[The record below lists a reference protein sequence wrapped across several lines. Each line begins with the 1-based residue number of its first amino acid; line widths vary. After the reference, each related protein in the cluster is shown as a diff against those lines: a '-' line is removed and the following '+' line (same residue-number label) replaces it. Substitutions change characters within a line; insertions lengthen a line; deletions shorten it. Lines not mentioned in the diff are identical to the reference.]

1 MAHRAAPAVVLLLTL
16 LGALTGARENAP
28 KLLVVLVVD
37 QLRAD
42 YADSYGHQWTAG
54 LRRLLDGG
62 AWFRQA
68 AYPYSATWTC
78 SGHATIATGSFP
90 AKHGMI
96 QNSWWD
102 RASDQRVGC
111 TTDQRA
117 EPISYGGPARER
129 HSPHTLAL
137 PTLAD
142 VLRLKSAHR
151 PRVVSVAIKPRS
163 AITLAGQKADSVLW
177 FDAEGTWATS
187 TAYTDGP
194 VTAVQQYFDAN
205 PFSRDIDAV
214 WTRALPEDRYLYSDD
229 DRAEQ
234 PRNAWGWGASFPH
247 ALGDDDAFAR
257 RWRVSPFSDGYL
269 VEMALALVDA
279 FELGRRDGTDYLA
292 LGFASLDLI
301 GHRYGPR
308 SHEVQDVL
316 VRLDATVGSLL
327 YGLDER
333 VGSDSYVVALS
344 SDHGV
349 SPIPSQAAADGVD
362 AGTIPTREILRQLE
376 ELLAQRLGSDPHV
389 SAFENGNLYFKPGVY
404 DRLRER
410 PDLLE
415 AVRDLIA
422 SAPGVWRVYKDDEL
436 QSGLGDDPLAEAA
449 RLSYYRRRSGDMVMI
464 ERPYWIGPSNPA
476 AHGSPHP
483 YDTRVPVI
491 LYGDGI
497 KPGEYLAPITPAD
510 IAPTLA
516 FMAGVTLPQ
525 PDGRVLVE
533 ALEP

>member
-1 MAHRAAPAVVLLLTL
+1 MTHRAAAAAVLLLTFVGVL
-16 LGALTGARENAP
+16 AGAREDAP
-28 KLLVVLVVD
+28 KLVVVLVVD
-37 QLRAD
+37 QMRAD
-42 YADSYGHQWTAG
+42 YVDSYGHQWTAG
-54 LRRLLDGG
+54 LRRLLDNG

-102 RASDQRVGC
+102 RASDQRVSC

-117 EPISYGGPARER
+117 EPISYGGPVGER
-129 HSPHTLAL
+129 HGPHTLAL
-137 PTLAD
+137 PTLPD
-142 VLRLKSAHR
+142 VLRLESAHR
-151 PRVVSVAIKPRS
+151 PSVVSIAVKPRS
-163 AITLAGQKADSVLW
+163 AITLAGQQADSVLW
-177 FDAEGTWATS
+177 FDAEGSWATS
-187 TAYTDGP
+187 TAYADGP
-194 VTAVQQYFDAN
+194 VPAVQQYFDAN
-205 PFSRDIDAV
+205 PFSRDTDAV
-214 WTRALPEDRYLYSDD
+214 WTRALPEDRYLYGDD

-234 PRNAWGWGASFPH
+234 PRNSWQWGTSFPH
-247 ALGDDDAFAR
+247 ALGTDDAFAQ

-269 VEMALALVDA
+269 TKTALALVDA
-279 FELGRRDGTDYLA
+279 FELGRGDGTDYLA
-292 LGFASLDLI
+292 IGFGSLDLI
-301 GHRYGPR
+301 GHRYGPQ

-316 VRLDATVGSLL
+316 ARLDATVGSLL
-327 YGLDER
+327 EGLDDR

-349 SPIPSQAAADGVD
+349 SPIPAQAAADGVD
-362 AGTIPTREILRQLE
+362 AGLIPVREILRQLE
-376 ELLAQRLGSDPHV
+376 ELLAQRLGSGPHV
-389 SAFENGNLYFKPGVY
+389 SAFENGDIYFRPGVY

-415 AVRDLIA
+415 AARDLIA
-422 SAPGVWRVYKDDEL
+422 SAPGVWRVYRDDEL
-436 QSGLGDDPLAEAA
+436 RSGLGDDPLAGAA
-449 RLSYYRRRSGDMVMI
+449 RLSYYPGRSGDMVMI
-464 ERPYWIGPSNPA
+464 GRPYWTGPNNPA
-476 AHGSPHP
+476 SHGSPHA

-516 FMAGVTLPQ
+516 FLAGVTLPQ
-525 PDGRVLVE
+525 PDGRVLIE
-533 ALEP
+533 ALAR